1 MNGLKKTLSIM
12 LCVAMIASGS
22 FMAFAEGESNPQ
34 NVTVVEGENAGENV
48 GGEEG
53 GNEGNE
59 GENVDENKEENKD
72 EDKQQS
78 EALLAA
84 IGALNSL
91 PLFDSLTEDTDAD
104 ALLAQVQA
112 ARAAYDALTEEEKL
126 LVEEA
131 KLNNLLDLEF
141 FFENR
146 PSNTPADAP
155 VDQVVATQSET
166 ETADLTGEGTQANPY
181 EIKSIDDFNSA
192 LENGTDD
199 IYVKLVENITGA
211 ITVESST
218 SVVLDLNGKTF
229 SSSDNTVTVKGTMV
243 IKDEQAGQ
251 PSVSDDYKT
260 VSYTAGKITSSK
272 NGGSGVSVQEGGILT
287 LESGI
292 VESTSNIGI
301 GVHGSEK
308 PESWDTPIESSVTV
322 TGGLV
327 KAQEYGVGVYGN
339 GAELTVSGGVITTVD
354 NAAVAGNGRCDN
366 TTNFGGTTI
375 NIEGGTLI
383 GNIQSSGYIANG
395 IYHPQAGVCNIS
407 GGTIIAN
414 NGVGILMR
422 NGELNVTG
430 NPEVIST
437 GTAKGKVGDS
447 KYQVDSQAV
456 VLHHV
461 YGDTNSETGRAVS
474 IEGGQFVSAEGQKA
488 ISVSSDGVQIKNFI
502 KGGSFSS
509 SVDKEHLDESLK
521 AGLYSPSAN
530 PDAPY
535 SYYTSVEEAKA
546 AANGDP
552 NAVVTDIE
560 GNTEE
565 ALYPAAEINGKK
577 YKTLKEAIENV
588 KSGDTIYVLR
598 NVSDAQG
605 ISVPSNSNF
614 TIDFQNHTYTL
625 KGPGAGSS
633 GTETQGFQLLKDSNI
648 TMKNGTIRVA
658 ENPDNIKMII
668 QNYANLTLEN
678 MQIYAQNKLSA
689 GSAHAEDYVLSLNNG
704 NVTFKGNTSIYT
716 SSPDVIAFDVYK
728 STSYPSLTVTFD
740 ESYTGTINGTILY
753 DATDAATHKLII
765 KGNGTLGKI
774 EASTRAETAA
784 KNEGIT
790 VSGGRFTAPVNK
802 DYLADGYHY
811 QLYSND
817 RYYSYHPTLE
827 DAKNAAKPEG
837 GTITDLNNPTQK
849 PVVVP
854 PSPNAPEKPNSN
866 SGSTGSS
873 STVQQMEERE
883 KPDPADKKA
892 MEEYNFWMQVKSKIR
907 ATAEGKTLRITVKEG
922 IEYMPASVMQTL
934 YECKVG
940 ITLYWDGVT
949 IEIPVGKAQPKQA
962 LRVYWT
968 KTKLMDLYNA

>member
-155 VDQVVATQSET
+155 VSEVVEAL
-166 ETADLTGEGTQANPY
+166 DLTEAAEAGTQEKPTVVNNADELKAAVEAGGY
-181 EIKSIDDFNSA
+181 IKLNA
-192 LENGTDD
+192 
-199 IYVKLVENITGA
+199 NITA
-211 ITVESST
+211 SIEITNEVH
-218 SVVLDLNGKTF
+218 LDLNGKTLTNEADKPTITVANGG
-229 SSSDNTVTVKGTMV
+229 SLTVDGSGTVDNVSHAKPAVLNQQGGTVVLSGGSYTRSKEDSEKNSFYNLQNLGTMT
-243 IKDEQAGQ
+243 I
-251 PSVSDDYKT
+251 
-260 VSYTAGKITSSK
+260 
-272 NGGSGVSVQEGGILT
+272 NSGVSVTADGHYSSLVANGWYNGSQNTAKQEANLTITGGTFTAGEGKNVLMFTGKAKEGGTVNI
-287 LESGI
+287 SGATMTGNLNLSKAAEVTI
-292 VESTSNIGI
+292 SGTTIT
-301 GVHGSEK
+301 GSIK
-308 PESWDTPIESSVTV
+308 TAAGANVAIKDNSTV
-322 TGGLV
+322 TGEV
-327 KAQEYGVGVYGN
+327 T
-339 GAELTVSGGVITTVD
+339 GAGKVTVSTDSTVGDGQTETHPFVTNGNKYATLAEAIAAVKEGGTITLTSNVD
-354 NAAVAGNGRCDN
+354 NAEGIAVD
-366 TTNFGGTTI
+366 
-375 NIEGGTLI
+375 EG
-383 GNIQSSGYIANG
+383 
-395 IYHPQAGVCNIS
+395 
-407 GGTIIAN
+407 
-414 NGVGILMR
+414 
-422 NGELNVTG
+422 
-430 NPEVIST
+430 
-437 GTAKGKVGDS
+437 K
-447 KYQVDSQAV
+447 
-456 VLHHV
+456 
-461 YGDTNSETGRAVS
+461 
-474 IEGGQFVSAEGQKA
+474 
-488 ISVSSDGVQIKNFI
+488 
-502 KGGSFSS
+502 
-509 SVDKEHLDESLK
+509 
-521 AGLYSPSAN
+521 
-530 PDAPY
+530 
-535 SYYTSVEEAKA
+535 
-546 AANGDP
+546 
-552 NAVVTDIE
+552 
-560 GNTEE
+560 
-565 ALYPAAEINGKK
+565 
-577 YKTLKEAIENV
+577 
-588 KSGDTIYVLR
+588 
-598 NVSDAQG
+598 
-605 ISVPSNSNF
+605 NF
-614 TIDFQNHTYTL
+614 TIDFGGHTYTV
-625 KGPGAGSS
+625 KTPGAGSPN
-633 GTETQGFQLLKDSNI
+633 TETNAFQLLKDSTI
-648 TMKNGTIRVA
+648 TMKNGTIRISA
-658 ENPDNIKMII
+658 DNKQNGDKKPIMRII

-678 MQIYAQNKLSA
+678 MTFYAQNQA
-689 GSAHAEDYVLSLNNG
+689 GGEDYPLSFNNG
-704 NVTFKGNTSIYT
+704 NIVFKGNTSIIT
-716 SSPDVIAFDVYK
+716 SSDSNIAFDVCK
-728 STSYPSLTVTFD
+728 FSSYPSTTVTFD
-740 ESYTGTINGTILY
+740 ESYTGTINGKIVY
-753 DATDAATHKLII
+753 DATDASTHKLTIN
-765 KGNGTLGKI
+765 GNGTFGKI
-774 EASTRAETAA
+774 EASSKGEEAA
-784 KNEGIT
+784 KDAIE

>member
-22 FMAFAEGESNPQ
+22 FMAFAEGEGNLQ

-84 IGALNSL
+84 TGALTGL

-126 LVEEA
+126 LVEEG

-141 FFENR
+141 FFANR

-155 VDQVVATQSET
+155 VDQVVATQNET
-166 ETADLTGEGTQANPY
+166 ETADLTGEGTQASPY
-181 EIKSIDDFNSA
+181 QVSSVEELKEAVGLGGYITLNQNLTITEEIVISAGSKNSDSTVLNLGTCKIEGNTGAAALNVQANVTLVGGEIKNNQ
-192 LENGTDD
+192 NGVRVASGSLQVSGT
-199 IYVKLVENITGA
+199 KITGTVNGGVSVTGGTVVINDGTA
-211 ITVESST
+211 ITGYNFGVGLLGSGTELT
-218 SVVLDLNGKTF
+218 VNGGNISATGYGIAGNG
-229 SSSDNTVTVKGTMV
+229 SNDGTTITVKGGS
-243 IKDEQAGQ
+243 ILGEQAC
-251 PSVSDDYKT
+251 
-260 VSYTAGKITSSK
+260 A
-272 NGGSGVSVQEGGILT
+272 
-287 LESGI
+287 
-292 VESTSNIGI
+292 
-301 GVHGSEK
+301 
-308 PESWDTPIESSVTV
+308 
-322 TGGLV
+322 
-327 KAQEYGVGVYGN
+327 
-339 GAELTVSGGVITTVD
+339 
-354 NAAVAGNGRCDN
+354 
-366 TTNFGGTTI
+366 
-375 NIEGGTLI
+375 
-383 GNIQSSGYIANG
+383 
-395 IYHPQAGVCNIS
+395 IYHPQEGNLTIEGGNLTGLTGVQYCGAGQLTIS
-407 GGTIIAN
+407 GGTI
-414 NGVGILMR
+414 R
-422 NGELNVTG
+422 
-430 NPEVIST
+430 
-437 GTAKGKVGDS
+437 GTAPYTQFPSKPVEQGDGS
-447 KYQVDSQAV
+447 ADDGA
-456 VLHHV
+456 
-461 YGDTNSETGRAVS
+461 AVS
-474 IEGGQFVSAEGQKA
+474 IISRGGGYQSSGDEINVSITGGNL
-488 ISVSSDGVQIKNFI
+488 ISDNNAAVTSYRLEKVNGKWETNDATKVDNYLTGLTI
-502 KGGSFSS
+502 GSGA
-509 SVDKEHLDESLK
+509 SLK
-521 AGLYSPSAN
+521 GSDAKGTLELDAKVEKTAVTIENGATFVPSKGVDQYLGDDQAVGE
-530 PDAPY
+530 DG
-535 SYYTSVEEAKA
+535 SVGDLQTNGAAKI
-546 AANGDP
+546 GDKVY
-552 NAVVTDIE
+552 A
-560 GNTEE
+560 
-565 ALYPAAEINGKK
+565 
-577 YKTLKEAIENV
+577 TLKEAIENV
-588 KSGDTIYVLR
+588 QSGDTIYVLR

-625 KGPGAGSS
+625 KDPGAGSA
-633 GTETQGFQLLKDSNI
+633 GTETNGFQLLKDSNI
-648 TMKNGTIRVA
+648 TMKNGTIKIA
-658 ENPDNIKMII
+658 QGNSTIKRII

-678 MQIYAQNKLSA
+678 MQIYAANQV
-689 GSAHAEDYVLSLNNG
+689 GGEDYPLSFNNG
-704 NVTFKGNTSIYT
+704 NIVFKGNTSIIT
-716 SSPDVIAFDVYK
+716 SSDSNIAFDVFYWK
-728 STSYPSLTVTFD
+728 DGGYTGTTVTFD
-740 ESYTGTINGTILY
+740 ESYTGTINGKIVCDNSQSGNSESDKCT
-753 DATDAATHKLII
+753 LII
-765 KGNGTLGKI
+765 KGKGTFGKI
-774 EASTRAETAA
+774 EGTNGTS
-784 KNEGIT
+784 NPSISI
-790 VSGGRFTAPVNK
+790 SGGRFTAPVNK
-802 DYLADGYHY
+802 DYLAEGYNFE
-811 QLYSND
+811 LKSND
-817 RYYSYHPTLE
+817 GTYSYHKTLA
-827 DAKNAAKPEG
+827 DAQNAAKPEG

-854 PSPNAPEKPNSN
+854 PSPTAPEKPNSN

>member
-34 NVTVVEGENAGENV
+34 NVTVVEGEN
-48 GGEEG
+48 GG
-53 GNEGNE
+53 
-59 GENVDENKEENKD
+59 ENKEENKD

-78 EALLAA
+78 EQLKAA
-84 IGALNSL
+84 IGALTGL

-141 FFENR
+141 FFANR

-155 VDQVVATQSET
+155 VDQVVATQNET
-166 ETADLTGEGTQANPY
+166 ETVEAGTQKNPTVVNNADELKAAVEAGGYIKLNDNITGVNEILKIETGKSVTIDLNNHNIGFSSQKNISLVGGNLELTGTGEIKEENPWFGPVIVKPFDGEGTASLTVGQGVTLTGWSSVFVEANQQN
-181 EIKSIDDFNSA
+181 KNHS
-192 LENGTDD
+192 T
-199 IYVKLVENITGA
+199 NITIHGTLKSVA
-211 ITVESST
+211 DSSG
-218 SVVLDLNGKTF
+218 DK
-229 SSSDNTVTVKGTMV
+229 
-243 IKDEQAGQ
+243 
-251 PSVSDDYKT
+251 
-260 VSYTAGKITSSK
+260 
-272 NGGSGVSVQEGGILT
+272 GSGVYVNGTQTNMDQYPTIT
-287 LESGI
+287 LS
-292 VESTSNIGI
+292 STSNII
-301 GVHGSEK
+301 SE
-308 PESWDTPIESSVTV
+308 
-322 TGGLV
+322 G
-327 KAQEYGVGVYGN
+327 
-339 GAELTVSGGVITTVD
+339 
-354 NAAVAGNGRCDN
+354 
-366 TTNFGGTTI
+366 
-375 NIEGGTLI
+375 
-383 GNIQSSGYIANG
+383 NG
-395 IYHPQAGVCNIS
+395 IYAAGYAEWNLAGDMTGETGVEIRAGKMNITGGTIVATGDSTTVGPNGNGSTTIGAGVAIAQHRTKLPIEVTIS
-407 GGTIIAN
+407 GGTIKGATA
-414 NGVGILMR
+414 LKQS
-422 NGELNVTG
+422 
-430 NPEVIST
+430 NPESNDEESV
-437 GTAKGKVGDS
+437 AKV
-447 KYQVDSQAV
+447 
-456 VLHHV
+456 
-461 YGDTNSETGRAVS
+461 E
-474 IEGGQFVSAEGQKA
+474 
-488 ISVSSDGVQIKNFI
+488 ISVTDGTFEATSANGKAVESENVKNFI

-509 SVDKEHLDESLK
+509 PVDKEHLDESLK

-546 AANGDP
+546 AAKDDP

-588 KSGDTIYVLR
+588 QSGDTISVLR
-598 NVSDAQG
+598 DVSDAQG

-625 KGPGAGSS
+625 KNPGAGSP
-633 GTETQGFQLLKDSNI
+633 GTETSGFQLLKDSTI
-648 TMKNGTIRVA
+648 TMKNGTIRISESNGGKYA
-658 ENPDNIKMII
+658 IKRII
-668 QNYANLTLEN
+668 QNYADLTLEN
-678 MQIYAQNKLSA
+678 MQIYAANQA
-689 GSAHAEDYVLSLNNG
+689 GGEDGPLTFNNG
-704 NVTFKGNTSIYT
+704 KVIFTGNTSIYT
-716 SSPDVIAFDVYK
+716 SSDENLAFDVYEWDNLNV
-728 STSYPSLTVTFD
+728 YPSATVTFD
-740 ESYTGTINGTILY
+740 ESYTGTINGKILY
-753 DATDAATHKLII
+753 DATNASSHKLTI

-802 DYLADGYHY
+802 DYLAPGYNFE
-811 QLYSND
+811 LKSND
-817 RYYSYHPTLE
+817 GTYSYYPTL
-827 DAKNAAKPEG
+827 DAAKEAAKVYG
-837 GTITDLNNPTQK
+837 GTITNLNDNTTT
-849 PVVVP
+849 VVP
-854 PSPNAPEKPNSN
+854 PSPNAPEKPNGSTG
-866 SGSTGSS
+866 STGSTGSS

>member
-34 NVTVVEGENAGENV
+34 NVTVVEGEN
-48 GGEEG
+48 GG
-53 GNEGNE
+53 
-59 GENVDENKEENKD
+59 ENKEENKD

-84 IGALNSL
+84 TGALNNL

-112 ARAAYDALTEEEKL
+112 ARKAYDALTEEEKL
-126 LVEEA
+126 LVEEG

-211 ITVESST
+211 ITVESGT

-272 NGGSGVSVQEGGILT
+272 SRGSGVSVQEGGNLT

-327 KAQEYGVGVYGN
+327 KAQEFGVGVYGN

-354 NAAVAGNGRCDN
+354 NAAVAGNGTCDN

-383 GNIQSSGYIANG
+383 GNIKTAGYIANG

-407 GGTIIAN
+407 GGTIVAN

-430 NPEVIST
+430 NPTIVAT
-437 GTAKGKVGDS
+437 GTGAGQVGDKPS
-447 KYQVDSQAV
+447 DVPGNALVVDYAQGYNHNNNSTDTRKVEVSGGVFQA
-456 VLHHV
+456 
-461 YGDTNSETGRAVS
+461 DQE
-474 IEGGQFVSAEGQKA
+474 A
-488 ISVSSDGVQIKNFI
+488 ISVETGAGNKSVSNFI

-509 SVDKEHLDESLK
+509 PVDKEHLDESLK

-546 AANGDP
+546 AAKDDP

-577 YKTLKEAIENV
+577 YKTLKEAIEKV
-588 KSGDTIYVLR
+588 QSGDTIYVLR

-625 KGPGAGSS
+625 KNPGAGSP
-633 GTETQGFQLLKDSNI
+633 GTETSGFQLLKDSTI
-648 TMKNGTIRVA
+648 TMKNGTIRISESNGGKYA
-658 ENPDNIKMII
+658 IKRII
-668 QNYANLTLEN
+668 QNYADLTLEN
-678 MQIYAQNKLSA
+678 MQIYAANQVGGENYPLSF
-689 GSAHAEDYVLSLNNG
+689 NNG
-704 NVTFKGNTSIYT
+704 NITFKGNTSIIT
-716 SSPDVIAFDVYK
+716 SSDSNAAFDVYYWK
-728 STSYPSLTVTFD
+728 DGGYTGTTVTFD
-740 ESYTGTINGTILY
+740 ESYTGTINGKIVCDNSESGNSESDKCT
-753 DATDAATHKLII
+753 LII
-765 KGNGTLGKI
+765 KGNGTFGKI
-774 EASTRAETAA
+774 EGTNGQS
-784 KNEGIT
+784 NPSISI
-790 VSGGRFTAPVNK
+790 SGGRFTAPVNK
-802 DYLADGYHY
+802 DYLAPGYNFE
-811 QLYSND
+811 LKSND
-817 RYYSYHPTLE
+817 GTYSYHKTLA
-827 DAKNAAKPEG
+827 DAKEAAKVYG
-837 GTITDLNNPTQK
+837 GTITNLNDNTTT
-849 PVVVP
+849 VVP
-854 PSPNAPEKPNSN
+854 PSPNAPEKPNGST
-866 SGSTGSS
+866 GSTGSS

>member
-84 IGALNSL
+84 IGALNNL

-155 VDQVVATQSET
+155 VSEVVEAL
-166 ETADLTGEGTQANPY
+166 DLTEAAEAGTQEKPTVVNNADELKAAVEAGGY
-181 EIKSIDDFNSA
+181 IKLNA
-192 LENGTDD
+192 
-199 IYVKLVENITGA
+199 NITA
-211 ITVESST
+211 SIEITNEVH
-218 SVVLDLNGKTF
+218 LDLNGKTLTNEADKPTITVANGG
-229 SSSDNTVTVKGTMV
+229 SLTVDGSGTVDNVSHAKPAVLNQQGGTVVLSGGSYTRSKEDSEKNSFYNLQNLGTMT
-243 IKDEQAGQ
+243 I
-251 PSVSDDYKT
+251 
-260 VSYTAGKITSSK
+260 
-272 NGGSGVSVQEGGILT
+272 NSGVSVTADGHYSSLVANGWYNGSQNTAKQEANLT
-287 LESGI
+287 I
-292 VESTSNIGI
+292 
-301 GVHGSEK
+301 
-308 PESWDTPIESSVTV
+308 
-322 TGGLV
+322 TGGNFSGGLNTI
-327 KAQEYGVGVYGN
+327 KNDDWGVLEISGGN
-339 GAELTVSGGVITTVD
+339 FSNTTQATVMNWNKTTVSGGTFESKADVFANGYISADSDKGELTITGGTFTAGEGNNVVMISQFATNGGKIDISNATMTGNLNLSKAAEVTISDTTITGSIKTAAGANVAIKDNSTVTGEVTGAGKVTVSTDSTVGDGQTETHPFVTNGNKYATLAEAIAAVKEGGIITLTSNVD
-354 NAAVAGNGRCDN
+354 NAEGIAVD
-366 TTNFGGTTI
+366 
-375 NIEGGTLI
+375 EG
-383 GNIQSSGYIANG
+383 
-395 IYHPQAGVCNIS
+395 
-407 GGTIIAN
+407 
-414 NGVGILMR
+414 
-422 NGELNVTG
+422 
-430 NPEVIST
+430 
-437 GTAKGKVGDS
+437 K
-447 KYQVDSQAV
+447 
-456 VLHHV
+456 
-461 YGDTNSETGRAVS
+461 
-474 IEGGQFVSAEGQKA
+474 
-488 ISVSSDGVQIKNFI
+488 
-502 KGGSFSS
+502 
-509 SVDKEHLDESLK
+509 
-521 AGLYSPSAN
+521 
-530 PDAPY
+530 
-535 SYYTSVEEAKA
+535 
-546 AANGDP
+546 
-552 NAVVTDIE
+552 
-560 GNTEE
+560 
-565 ALYPAAEINGKK
+565 
-577 YKTLKEAIENV
+577 
-588 KSGDTIYVLR
+588 
-598 NVSDAQG
+598 
-605 ISVPSNSNF
+605 NF
-614 TIDFQNHTYTL
+614 TIDFGGHTYTV
-625 KGPGAGSS
+625 KTPGAGLPN
-633 GTETQGFQLLKDSNI
+633 TETNAFQLLKDSTI
-648 TMKNGTIRVA
+648 TMKNGTIRISA
-658 ENPDNIKMII
+658 DNKQNGDKKPIMRII

-678 MQIYAQNKLSA
+678 MTFYAQNQA
-689 GSAHAEDYVLSLNNG
+689 GGEDYPLSFNNG
-704 NVTFKGNTSIYT
+704 NIVFKGNTSIIT
-716 SSPDVIAFDVYK
+716 SSDSNIAFDVCK
-728 STSYPSLTVTFD
+728 CNDYPSATVTFD
-740 ESYTGTINGTILY
+740 ESYTGTINGKIVY
-753 DATDAATHKLII
+753 DAPDANTHKLII

-790 VSGGRFTAPVNK
+790 VSGSRFTAPVNK
-802 DYLADGYHY
+802 DYLAPGYNFE
-811 QLYSND
+811 LKSND
-817 RYYSYHPTLE
+817 GTYSYYPTL
-827 DAKNAAKPEG
+827 DAAKEAAKVYG
-837 GTITDLNNPTQK
+837 GTITNLNDNTTT
-849 PVVVP
+849 VVP
-854 PSPNAPEKPNSN
+854 PSPNAPEKPN
-866 SGSTGSS
+866 GSTGSS

>member
-34 NVTVVEGENAGENV
+34 NVTVVEGEN
-48 GGEEG
+48 GG
-53 GNEGNE
+53 
-59 GENVDENKEENKD
+59 ENKEENKD

-84 IGALNSL
+84 TGALNNL

-141 FFENR
+141 FFANR

-192 LENGTDD
+192 LEKGTDD
-199 IYVKLVENITGA
+199 IYVKLVENITGT
-211 ITVESST
+211 ITVESGK

-272 NGGSGVSVQEGGILT
+272 SSGSGVSVLEGGNLT

-308 PESWDTPIESSVTV
+308 PDSWDTPIESSVTV

-407 GGTIIAN
+407 GGTIVAN

-488 ISVSSDGVQIKNFI
+488 ISVSPDGVQIKNFI

-509 SVDKEHLDESLK
+509 PVDKEHLDESLK

-546 AANGDP
+546 AAKDDP

-577 YKTLKEAIENV
+577 YKTLKEAIEKV
-588 KSGDTIYVLR
+588 QSGDTIYVLR

-625 KGPGAGSS
+625 KNPGAGSP
-633 GTETQGFQLLKDSNI
+633 GTETSGFQLLKDSTI
-648 TMKNGTIRVA
+648 TMKNGTIRISESNGGKYA
-658 ENPDNIKMII
+658 IKRII
-668 QNYANLTLEN
+668 QNYADLTLEN
-678 MQIYAQNKLSA
+678 MQIYAANQA
-689 GSAHAEDYVLSLNNG
+689 GGEDGPLTFNNG
-704 NVTFKGNTSIYT
+704 KVIFTGNTSIYT
-716 SSPDVIAFDVYK
+716 SSDENLAFDVYEWDNLNV
-728 STSYPSLTVTFD
+728 YPSATVTFD
-740 ESYTGTINGTILY
+740 ESYTGTINGKILY
-753 DATDAATHKLII
+753 DATNASSHKLTI

-802 DYLADGYHY
+802 DYLAPGYNFE
-811 QLYSND
+811 LKSND
-817 RYYSYHPTLE
+817 GTYSYYPTL
-827 DAKNAAKPEG
+827 DAAKEAAKVYG
-837 GTITDLNNPTQK
+837 GTITNLNDNTTT
-849 PVVVP
+849 VVP
-854 PSPNAPEKPNSN
+854 PSPNAPEKPNGST
-866 SGSTGSS
+866 GSTGSS

>member
-34 NVTVVEGENAGENV
+34 NVTVVEGEN
-48 GGEEG
+48 GG
-53 GNEGNE
+53 
-59 GENVDENKEENKD
+59 ENKEENKD

-84 IGALNSL
+84 TGALNNL

-155 VDQVVATQSET
+155 VSEVVEALDLTEAAEAGTQEKPT
-166 ETADLTGEGTQANPY
+166 EVSDAQGLKDAVEAGGYIKLTADIKNVDETLEIGTGKSVTIDLNNHSIGFASKKNISLVGGNLELTGTGEIKEENPWFGPVIVKPFDGDSSASLTVGQGVTLTGWSSVFVEENSGNKNHSTNITIHGTLKSVTDTTGANGHGVYVNGTQKDMDKYPT
-181 EIKSIDDFNSA
+181 ITLSA
-192 LENGTDD
+192 
-199 IYVKLVENITGA
+199 
-211 ITVESST
+211 T
-218 SVVLDLNGKTF
+218 S
-229 SSSDNTVTVKGTMV
+229 TVTSKG
-243 IKDEQAGQ
+243 
-251 PSVSDDYKT
+251 
-260 VSYTAGKITSSK
+260 
-272 NGGSGVSVQEGGILT
+272 
-287 LESGI
+287 
-292 VESTSNIGI
+292 
-301 GVHGSEK
+301 
-308 PESWDTPIESSVTV
+308 
-322 TGGLV
+322 
-327 KAQEYGVGVYGN
+327 
-339 GAELTVSGGVITTVD
+339 
-354 NAAVAGNGRCDN
+354 
-366 TTNFGGTTI
+366 
-375 NIEGGTLI
+375 
-383 GNIQSSGYIANG
+383 NG
-395 IYHPQAGVCNIS
+395 IYAAGYAEWNLAGDVQGAEAGVEIRAGKMTITGGTIESTGEQTTVGPNGNGSTTSGVGLAIAQHTTKLPIEVTIS
-407 GGTIIAN
+407 GGTIKGATALKQSNPQN
-414 NGVGILMR
+414 NDDTSVAKVEIS
-422 NGELNVTG
+422 VTG
-430 NPEVIST
+430 
-437 GTAKGKVGDS
+437 GTFEATSANGN
-447 KYQVDSQAV
+447 AV
-456 VLHHV
+456 E
-461 YGDTNSETGRAVS
+461 SENV
-474 IEGGQFVSAEGQKA
+474 
-488 ISVSSDGVQIKNFI
+488 KNFI

-509 SVDKEHLDESLK
+509 PVDKEHLDESLK

-546 AANGDP
+546 AAKDDP

-577 YKTLKEAIENV
+577 YKTLKEAIEHV
-588 KSGDTIYVLR
+588 QSGDTIYVLR

-605 ISVPSNSNF
+605 ISVPSNNNF

-802 DYLADGYHY
+802 DYLAPGYNFE
-811 QLYSND
+811 LKSND
-817 RYYSYHPTLE
+817 GTYSYHKTLA
-827 DAKNAAKPEG
+827 DAKEAAKVYG
-837 GTITDLNNPTQK
+837 GTITNLNDNTTT
-849 PVVVP
+849 VVP
-854 PSPNAPEKPNSN
+854 PSPNAPEKPNGST
-866 SGSTGSS
+866 GSTGSS

-907 ATAEGKTLRITVKEG
+907 ATEEGKTLRITVKKG

>member
-84 IGALNSL
+84 IGALNNL

-112 ARAAYDALTEEEKL
+112 AREAYDALTEEEKL

-155 VDQVVATQSET
+155 VDQVVATQNVA
-166 ETADLTGEGTQANPY
+166 ETAVEDGAFEVEGTKYATLA
-181 EIKSIDDFNSA
+181 EAIA
-192 LENGTDD
+192 A
-199 IYVKLVENITGA
+199 VK
-211 ITVESST
+211 
-218 SVVLDLNGKTF
+218 
-229 SSSDNTVTVKGTMV
+229 
-243 IKDEQAGQ
+243 
-251 PSVSDDYKT
+251 
-260 VSYTAGKITSSK
+260 
-272 NGGSGVSVQEGGILT
+272 EGGIIT
-287 LESGI
+287 L
-292 VESTSNIGI
+292 TSN
-301 GVHGSEK
+301 
-308 PESWDTPIESSVTV
+308 
-322 TGGLV
+322 
-327 KAQEYGVGVYGN
+327 
-339 GAELTVSGGVITTVD
+339 VD
-354 NAAVAGNGRCDN
+354 NAEGIAVD
-366 TTNFGGTTI
+366 
-375 NIEGGTLI
+375 EG
-383 GNIQSSGYIANG
+383 
-395 IYHPQAGVCNIS
+395 
-407 GGTIIAN
+407 
-414 NGVGILMR
+414 
-422 NGELNVTG
+422 
-430 NPEVIST
+430 
-437 GTAKGKVGDS
+437 K
-447 KYQVDSQAV
+447 
-456 VLHHV
+456 
-461 YGDTNSETGRAVS
+461 
-474 IEGGQFVSAEGQKA
+474 
-488 ISVSSDGVQIKNFI
+488 
-502 KGGSFSS
+502 
-509 SVDKEHLDESLK
+509 
-521 AGLYSPSAN
+521 
-530 PDAPY
+530 
-535 SYYTSVEEAKA
+535 
-546 AANGDP
+546 
-552 NAVVTDIE
+552 
-560 GNTEE
+560 
-565 ALYPAAEINGKK
+565 
-577 YKTLKEAIENV
+577 
-588 KSGDTIYVLR
+588 
-598 NVSDAQG
+598 
-605 ISVPSNSNF
+605 NF
-614 TIDFQNHTYTL
+614 TIDFGGHTYTV
-625 KGPGAGSS
+625 KTPGAGSPN
-633 GTETQGFQLLKDSNI
+633 TETNAFQLLKDSTI
-648 TMKNGTIRVA
+648 TMKNGTIRISA
-658 ENPDNIKMII
+658 DNKQNGDKKPIMRII

-678 MQIYAQNKLSA
+678 MTFYAQNQA
-689 GSAHAEDYVLSLNNG
+689 GGEDYPLSFNNG
-704 NVTFKGNTSIYT
+704 AVVFKGNTSIIT
-716 SSPDVIAFDVYK
+716 SSDSNIAFDVCK
-728 STSYPSLTVTFD
+728 FNDYPSATVTFD
-740 ESYTGTINGTILY
+740 ESYTGTINGKIVY
-753 DATDAATHKLII
+753 DATDASTHKLTIN
-765 KGNGTLGKI
+765 GNGTFGKI
-774 EASTRAETAA
+774 EASSKGEEAA
-784 KNEGIT
+784 KDAIE

>member
-34 NVTVVEGENAGENV
+34 NVTVVEGEN
-48 GGEEG
+48 GG
-53 GNEGNE
+53 
-59 GENVDENKEENKD
+59 ENKEENKD

-78 EALLAA
+78 EQLKAA
-84 IGALNSL
+84 IGALTGL

-155 VDQVVATQSET
+155 VDKVVATQNET

-199 IYVKLVENITGA
+199 IYVKLVENITGV
-211 ITVESST
+211 ITVESGK

-229 SSSDNTVTVKGTMV
+229 SSSDNTVTVKGTIV

-272 NGGSGVSVQEGGILT
+272 SRGSGVSVLEGGNLT

-292 VESTSNIGI
+292 VESTNNIGI

-308 PESWDTPIESSVTV
+308 TESWDTSIESSVTV

-327 KAQEYGVGVYGN
+327 KAQEYGIGIYGN
-339 GAELTVSGGVITTVD
+339 GAKLTVSGGVVTTVD
-354 NAAVAGNGRCDN
+354 NAAVAGNGTCDN

-407 GGTIIAN
+407 GGTIVAN

-437 GTAKGKVGDS
+437 GTATGKVGDS
-447 KYQVDSQAV
+447 QYQVNSQAV

-461 YGDTNSETGRAVS
+461 YGDTSSEIGRGVS
-474 IEGGQFVSAEGQKA
+474 IEGGQFVSEEGQKA

-509 SVDKEHLDESLK
+509 PVDKEHLDESLK

-546 AANGDP
+546 AAKNDP

-588 KSGDTIYVLR
+588 QSGDTIYVLR
-598 NVSDAQG
+598 DVSDAQG

-802 DYLADGYHY
+802 DYLAPGYNFE
-811 QLYSND
+811 LKSND
-817 RYYSYHPTLE
+817 GTYSYHKTLA
-827 DAKNAAKPEG
+827 DAKEAAKVYG
-837 GTITDLNNPTQK
+837 GTITNLNDNTTT
-849 PVVVP
+849 VVP
-854 PSPNAPEKPNSN
+854 PSPNAPEKPNGST
-866 SGSTGSS
+866 GSTGSS

>member
-34 NVTVVEGENAGENV
+34 NVTVVEGEN
-48 GGEEG
+48 GG
-53 GNEGNE
+53 
-59 GENVDENKEENKD
+59 ENKEENKD

-84 IGALNSL
+84 TGALNNL

-112 ARAAYDALTEEEKL
+112 ARNAYDALTEEEKL
-126 LVEEA
+126 LVEEG

-146 PSNTPADAP
+146 PSNTPVDAP
-155 VDQVVATQSET
+155 VDKVVATQNET

-199 IYVKLVENITGA
+199 IYVKLVENITGV
-211 ITVESST
+211 ITVESGK

-229 SSSDNTVTVKGTMV
+229 SSSDNTVTVKGTIV

-272 NGGSGVSVQEGGILT
+272 NNGSGVSVQEGGNLT

-292 VESTSNIGI
+292 VESTNNIGI

-308 PESWDTPIESSVTV
+308 TESWDTSIESSVTV

-327 KAQEYGVGVYGN
+327 KAQEYGIGIYGN
-339 GAELTVSGGVITTVD
+339 GAKLTVSGGVVTTVD
-354 NAAVAGNGRCDN
+354 NAAVAGNGTCDN

-407 GGTIIAN
+407 GGTIVAN

-437 GTAKGKVGDS
+437 GTATGKVGDS
-447 KYQVDSQAV
+447 QYQVNSQAV

-461 YGDTNSETGRAVS
+461 YGDTSSEIGRGVS
-474 IEGGQFVSAEGQKA
+474 IEGGQFVSEEGQKA

-509 SVDKEHLDESLK
+509 PVDKEHLDESLK

-546 AANGDP
+546 AAKNDP

-588 KSGDTIYVLR
+588 QSGDTICVLR
-598 NVSDAQG
+598 DVSDAQG

-625 KGPGAGSS
+625 KDPGAGSA
-633 GTETQGFQLLKDSNI
+633 GTETNGFQLLKDSTI
-648 TMKNGTIRVA
+648 TFKNGTIQIA
-658 ENPDNIKMII
+658 PGNKNIKRII
-668 QNYANLTLEN
+668 QNYADLTLEN
-678 MQIYAQNKLSA
+678 MQIYAANQVGGENYPLSF
-689 GSAHAEDYVLSLNNG
+689 NNG
-704 NVTFKGNTSIYT
+704 NITFKGNTSIIT
-716 SSPDVIAFDVYK
+716 SSDSNAAFDVYYWK
-728 STSYPSLTVTFD
+728 DGGYTGTTVTFD
-740 ESYTGTINGTILY
+740 ESYTGTINGKIVCDNSESGNSESDKCT
-753 DATDAATHKLII
+753 LII
-765 KGNGTLGKI
+765 KGNGTFGKI
-774 EASTRAETAA
+774 EGTNGQS
-784 KNEGIT
+784 NPSISI
-790 VSGGRFTAPVNK
+790 SGGRFTVQVNK
-802 DYLADGYHY
+802 DYLAPGYNFE
-811 QLYSND
+811 LKSND
-817 RYYSYHPTLE
+817 GTYSYYQTL
-827 DAKNAAKPEG
+827 DAAKEAAKVYG
-837 GTITDLNNPTQK
+837 GTITNLTDNTTT
-849 PVVVP
+849 VVP
-854 PSPNAPEKPNSN
+854 PSPTAPEKPNSN

>member
-34 NVTVVEGENAGENV
+34 NVTVVEGEN
-48 GGEEG
+48 GG
-53 GNEGNE
+53 
-59 GENVDENKEENKD
+59 ENKEENKD

-84 IGALNSL
+84 TGALNNL

-126 LVEEA
+126 LVEEG

-211 ITVESST
+211 ITVESGT

-272 NGGSGVSVQEGGILT
+272 SRGSGVSVLEGGNLT

-327 KAQEYGVGVYGN
+327 KAQEFGVGVYGN

-354 NAAVAGNGRCDN
+354 NAAVAGNGTCDN

-383 GNIQSSGYIANG
+383 GNIKTAGYIANG

-407 GGTIIAN
+407 GGTIVAN

-430 NPEVIST
+430 NPTIVAT
-437 GTAKGKVGDS
+437 GTGAGQVGDKPS
-447 KYQVDSQAV
+447 DVPGNALVVDYAQGYNHNNNSTDTRKVEVSGGVFQA
-456 VLHHV
+456 
-461 YGDTNSETGRAVS
+461 DQE
-474 IEGGQFVSAEGQKA
+474 A
-488 ISVSSDGVQIKNFI
+488 ISVETGAGNKSVSNFI

-509 SVDKEHLDESLK
+509 PVDKEHLDESLK

-546 AANGDP
+546 AAKDDP
-552 NAVVTDIE
+552 NAIVTDVATGE
-560 GNTEE
+560 EE
-565 ALYPAAEINGKK
+565 ALYPAAKIGD
-577 YKTLKEAIENV
+577 KTYNTLEEALKAAQ
-588 KSGDTIYVLR
+588 SGDTIVLQKDVSTGAVTLPAGVTLDGGNHVITCNTEIANGAFITAAGD
-598 NVSDAQG
+598 NVTIKNATVNVDGKAKHG
-605 ISVPSNSNF
+605 IQFYKVKGGKLENVNVMGGKYTAVIVNGAEVSINGGNLSTNGYAVVEYAMGKNVTTVPKLTMNNVTTPNTDKPLVYMDKA
-614 TIDFQNHTYTL
+614 TIDRIKENTPALGENATTEQVIEHL
-625 KGPGAGSS
+625 K
-633 GTETQGFQLLKDSNI
+633 KDNM
-648 TMKNGTIRVA
+648 TGN
-658 ENPDNIKMII
+658 NIKDMQVGNGGMII
-668 QNYANLTLEN
+668 VPA
-678 MQIYAQNKLSA
+678 
-689 GSAHAEDYVLSLNNG
+689 
-704 NVTFKGNTSIYT
+704 
-716 SSPDVIAFDVYK
+716 P
-728 STSYPSLTVTFD
+728 STPV
-740 ESYTGTINGTILY
+740 
-753 DATDAATHKLII
+753 
-765 KGNGTLGKI
+765 
-774 EASTRAETAA
+774 
-784 KNEGIT
+784 
-790 VSGGRFTAPVNK
+790 AP
-802 DYLADGYHY
+802 
-811 QLYSND
+811 
-817 RYYSYHPTLE
+817 
-827 DAKNAAKPEG
+827 
-837 GTITDLNNPTQK
+837 
-849 PVVVP
+849 PVV
-854 PSPNAPEKPNSN
+854 PEKPNSN

-907 ATAEGKTLRITVKEG
+907 ATEEGKTLRITVKKG

>member
-22 FMAFAEGESNPQ
+22 FMAFAEGEGNLQ

-155 VDQVVATQSET
+155 VDQVVATQTET
-166 ETADLTGEGTQANPY
+166 ETADLTGEGTQASPY
-181 EIKSIDDFNSA
+181 EIKSVDDFNSA
-192 LENGTDD
+192 LEKGTDD
-199 IYVKLVENITGA
+199 IYVKLVENITGT
-211 ITVESST
+211 ITVESGK
-218 SVVLDLNGKTF
+218 SVVLDLNGKTLNGEQTKATATITNYGTLTITGNGTVKREDTKENTGT
-229 SSSDNTVTVKGTMV
+229 SSYYVIDNQGIMTIQGGTVTNNSGNGKGGASL
-243 IKDEQAGQ
+243 IR
-251 PSVSDDYKT
+251 
-260 VSYTAGKITSSK
+260 
-272 NGGSGVSVQEGGILT
+272 NGG
-287 LESGI
+287 
-292 VESTSNIGI
+292 
-301 GVHGSEK
+301 
-308 PESWDTPIESSVTV
+308 
-322 TGGLV
+322 
-327 KAQEYGVGVYGN
+327 
-339 GAELTVSGGVITTVD
+339 VSG
-354 NAAVAGNGRCDN
+354 N
-366 TTNFGGTTI
+366 TPVL
-375 NIEGGTLI
+375 NIEGGTFEQDNFIVIKNDDYGTL
-383 GNIQSSGYIANG
+383 
-395 IYHPQAGVCNIS
+395 NIS
-407 GGTIIAN
+407 GGTIN
-414 NGVGILMR
+414 
-422 NGELNVTG
+422 
-430 NPEVIST
+430 ST
-437 GTAKGKVGDS
+437 N
-447 KYQVDSQAV
+447 SQAV
-456 VLHHV
+456 QNWATANISNGTMNGDV
-461 YGDTNSETGRAVS
+461 YSWAYPTSQAETNITGGTIRGDVASISYEGNSKSNVKISGNTVVTGVVEA
-474 IEGGQFVSAEGQKA
+474 GTF
-488 ISVSSDGVQIKNFI
+488 SDGKVLENPEKSNLEISGGNYGNSIKKDYLN
-502 KGGSFSS
+502 
-509 SVDKEHLDESLK
+509 DSLK

-546 AANGDP
+546 AAKDDP
-552 NAVVTDIE
+552 NAIVTDVE
-560 GNTEE
+560 TGKEE
-565 ALYPAAEINGKK
+565 ALYPAAKIGNETYN
-577 YKTLKEAIENV
+577 TLEEALKAA
-588 KSGDTIYVLR
+588 KSGDTIVLQKDVSTGAVTLR
-598 NVSDAQG
+598 AGVILDGGNHVITCNTEIANGAFITATGDNVTIKNATVNVDGKAKHG
-605 ISVPSNSNF
+605 IQFYKVKGGKLENVNVMGGKYTAVIVNGAEVSINGGNLSTNGYAVVEYAMGNGVTEVPKLTMNNVTTPNTDKPLVYMDKA
-614 TIDFQNHTYTL
+614 TIDRIKENTKELGQGATEQQVLEHL
-625 KGPGAGSS
+625 K
-633 GTETQGFQLLKDSNI
+633 KDKLTGN
-648 TMKNGTIRVA
+648 
-658 ENPDNIKMII
+658 NIKDMQVGENGMII
-668 QNYANLTLEN
+668 VPA
-678 MQIYAQNKLSA
+678 
-689 GSAHAEDYVLSLNNG
+689 
-704 NVTFKGNTSIYT
+704 
-716 SSPDVIAFDVYK
+716 P
-728 STSYPSLTVTFD
+728 STPV
-740 ESYTGTINGTILY
+740 
-753 DATDAATHKLII
+753 
-765 KGNGTLGKI
+765 
-774 EASTRAETAA
+774 
-784 KNEGIT
+784 
-790 VSGGRFTAPVNK
+790 AP
-802 DYLADGYHY
+802 
-811 QLYSND
+811 
-817 RYYSYHPTLE
+817 
-827 DAKNAAKPEG
+827 
-837 GTITDLNNPTQK
+837 
-849 PVVVP
+849 PVV
-854 PSPNAPEKPNSN
+854 PEKPNSN

>member
-155 VDQVVATQSET
+155 VDQVVATQNET
-166 ETADLTGEGTQANPY
+166 ETAEAGTQKNPTVVNNADELKAAVEAGGYIKLNDNITGVNEILKIETGKSVTIDLNNHNIGFSSQKNISLVGGNLELTGTGEIKEENPWFGPVIVKPFDGEGTASLTVGQGVTLTGWSSVFVEANQQN
-181 EIKSIDDFNSA
+181 KNHS
-192 LENGTDD
+192 T
-199 IYVKLVENITGA
+199 NITIHGTLKSVA
-211 ITVESST
+211 DSSG
-218 SVVLDLNGKTF
+218 DK
-229 SSSDNTVTVKGTMV
+229 
-243 IKDEQAGQ
+243 
-251 PSVSDDYKT
+251 
-260 VSYTAGKITSSK
+260 
-272 NGGSGVSVQEGGILT
+272 GSGVYVNGTQTNIDQCPTIT
-287 LESGI
+287 LS
-292 VESTSNIGI
+292 STSNII
-301 GVHGSEK
+301 SE
-308 PESWDTPIESSVTV
+308 
-322 TGGLV
+322 G
-327 KAQEYGVGVYGN
+327 
-339 GAELTVSGGVITTVD
+339 
-354 NAAVAGNGRCDN
+354 
-366 TTNFGGTTI
+366 
-375 NIEGGTLI
+375 
-383 GNIQSSGYIANG
+383 NG
-395 IYHPQAGVCNIS
+395 IYAAGYANWNLAGDMTGETGVEIRAGKMDITGGTIVATGDSTTVGPNGNGSTTIGAGVAIAQHTTKLPIEVTIS
-407 GGTIIAN
+407 GGTIKGATALKQSNPQN
-414 NGVGILMR
+414 NDDTSVAQVEIS
-422 NGELNVTG
+422 VTG
-430 NPEVIST
+430 
-437 GTAKGKVGDS
+437 GTFEATSANGK
-447 KYQVDSQAV
+447 AV
-456 VLHHV
+456 E
-461 YGDTNSETGRAVS
+461 SENV
-474 IEGGQFVSAEGQKA
+474 
-488 ISVSSDGVQIKNFI
+488 KNFI

-509 SVDKEHLDESLK
+509 PVDKEHLDESLK

-546 AANGDP
+546 AAKDDP
-552 NAVVTDIE
+552 NAIVTDVE
-560 GNTEE
+560 TGKEE
-565 ALYPAAEINGKK
+565 ALYPAAKIGDKTYNTLEEALKAAKSDDTIVLQKDVSTGAITLPAGVTLDGGNHVITCNTEIATGAFITAAGDNVTIKNATVNVDGKAKHGIQFYCVKGGKLENVNVMGGKYTAVIVNGAEVSINGGNLSTNGYAVVEYAMGK
-577 YKTLKEAIENV
+577 NV
-588 KSGDTIYVLR
+588 TTVPKLTMN
-598 NVSDAQG
+598 NVTTPNTDKPLVYMDKA
-605 ISVPSNSNF
+605 
-614 TIDFQNHTYTL
+614 TIDRIKDNTKELGQNATTEQVIEHL
-625 KGPGAGSS
+625 K
-633 GTETQGFQLLKDSNI
+633 KDNL
-648 TMKNGTIRVA
+648 TGN
-658 ENPDNIKMII
+658 NIKDMQVGENGMII
-668 QNYANLTLEN
+668 VPA
-678 MQIYAQNKLSA
+678 
-689 GSAHAEDYVLSLNNG
+689 
-704 NVTFKGNTSIYT
+704 
-716 SSPDVIAFDVYK
+716 P
-728 STSYPSLTVTFD
+728 STPV
-740 ESYTGTINGTILY
+740 
-753 DATDAATHKLII
+753 
-765 KGNGTLGKI
+765 
-774 EASTRAETAA
+774 
-784 KNEGIT
+784 
-790 VSGGRFTAPVNK
+790 AP
-802 DYLADGYHY
+802 
-811 QLYSND
+811 
-817 RYYSYHPTLE
+817 
-827 DAKNAAKPEG
+827 
-837 GTITDLNNPTQK
+837 
-849 PVVVP
+849 PVV
-854 PSPNAPEKPNSN
+854 PEKPNSN
-866 SGSTGSS
+866 SGNTGSS

>member
-155 VDQVVATQSET
+155 VSEVVEAL
-166 ETADLTGEGTQANPY
+166 DLTEAAEAGTQEKPTVVNNADELKAAVEAGGY
-181 EIKSIDDFNSA
+181 IKLNA
-192 LENGTDD
+192 
-199 IYVKLVENITGA
+199 NITA
-211 ITVESST
+211 SIEITNEVH
-218 SVVLDLNGKTF
+218 LDLNGKTLTNEADKPTITVANGG
-229 SSSDNTVTVKGTMV
+229 SLTVDGSGTVDNVSHAKPAVLNQQGGTVVLSGGSYTRSKEDSEKNSFYNLQNLGTMT
-243 IKDEQAGQ
+243 I
-251 PSVSDDYKT
+251 
-260 VSYTAGKITSSK
+260 
-272 NGGSGVSVQEGGILT
+272 NSGVSVTADGHYSSLVANGWYNGSQNTAKQEANLT
-287 LESGI
+287 I
-292 VESTSNIGI
+292 
-301 GVHGSEK
+301 
-308 PESWDTPIESSVTV
+308 
-322 TGGLV
+322 TGGNFSGGLNTI
-327 KAQEYGVGVYGN
+327 KNDDWGVLEISGGN
-339 GAELTVSGGVITTVD
+339 FSNTTQATVMNWNKTTVSGGTFESKADVFANGYISADSDKGELTITGGTFTAGEGNNVVMISQFATNGGKIDISNATMTGNLNLSKAAEVTISDTTITGSIKTAAGANVAIKDNSTVTGEVTGAGKVTVSTDSTVGDGQTETHPFVTNGNKYATLAEAIAAVKEGGIITLTSNVD
-354 NAAVAGNGRCDN
+354 NAEGIAVD
-366 TTNFGGTTI
+366 
-375 NIEGGTLI
+375 EG
-383 GNIQSSGYIANG
+383 
-395 IYHPQAGVCNIS
+395 
-407 GGTIIAN
+407 
-414 NGVGILMR
+414 
-422 NGELNVTG
+422 
-430 NPEVIST
+430 
-437 GTAKGKVGDS
+437 K
-447 KYQVDSQAV
+447 
-456 VLHHV
+456 
-461 YGDTNSETGRAVS
+461 
-474 IEGGQFVSAEGQKA
+474 
-488 ISVSSDGVQIKNFI
+488 
-502 KGGSFSS
+502 
-509 SVDKEHLDESLK
+509 
-521 AGLYSPSAN
+521 
-530 PDAPY
+530 
-535 SYYTSVEEAKA
+535 
-546 AANGDP
+546 
-552 NAVVTDIE
+552 
-560 GNTEE
+560 
-565 ALYPAAEINGKK
+565 
-577 YKTLKEAIENV
+577 
-588 KSGDTIYVLR
+588 
-598 NVSDAQG
+598 
-605 ISVPSNSNF
+605 NF
-614 TIDFQNHTYTL
+614 TIDFGGHTYTV
-625 KGPGAGSS
+625 KTPGAGSPN
-633 GTETQGFQLLKDSNI
+633 TETNAFQLLKDSTI
-648 TMKNGTIRVA
+648 TMKNGTIRISA
-658 ENPDNIKMII
+658 DNKQNGDKKPIMRII

-678 MQIYAQNKLSA
+678 MTFYAQNQA
-689 GSAHAEDYVLSLNNG
+689 GGEDYPLSFNNG
-704 NVTFKGNTSIYT
+704 NIVFKGNTSIIT
-716 SSPDVIAFDVYK
+716 SSDSNIAFDVCK
-728 STSYPSLTVTFD
+728 FNDYPSATVTFD
-740 ESYTGTINGTILY
+740 ESYTGTINGKIVY
-753 DATDAATHKLII
+753 DAPDANTHKLII

-790 VSGGRFTAPVNK
+790 VSGSRFTAPVNK
-802 DYLADGYHY
+802 DYLAPGYNFE
-811 QLYSND
+811 LKSND
-817 RYYSYHPTLE
+817 GTYSYYPTL
-827 DAKNAAKPEG
+827 DAAKEAAKVYG
-837 GTITDLNNPTQK
+837 GTITNLNDNTTT
-849 PVVVP
+849 VVP
-854 PSPNAPEKPNSN
+854 PSPNAPEKPN
-866 SGSTGSS
+866 GSTGSS

>member
-34 NVTVVEGENAGENV
+34 NVTVVEGEN
-48 GGEEG
+48 GG
-53 GNEGNE
+53 
-59 GENVDENKEENKD
+59 ENKEENKD

-78 EALLAA
+78 EQLKAA

-155 VDQVVATQSET
+155 VSEVVEAL
-166 ETADLTGEGTQANPY
+166 DLTEAAEAGTQEKPTVVNNADELKAAVEAGGY
-181 EIKSIDDFNSA
+181 IKLNA
-192 LENGTDD
+192 
-199 IYVKLVENITGA
+199 NITA
-211 ITVESST
+211 SIEITNEVH
-218 SVVLDLNGKTF
+218 LDLNGKTLTNEADKPTITVANGG
-229 SSSDNTVTVKGTMV
+229 SLTVDGSGTVDNVSHAKPAVLNQQGGTVVLSGGSYTRSKEDSEKNSFYNLQNLGTMT
-243 IKDEQAGQ
+243 I
-251 PSVSDDYKT
+251 
-260 VSYTAGKITSSK
+260 
-272 NGGSGVSVQEGGILT
+272 NSGVSVTADGHYSSLVANGWKDGSQNTAQEEANLT
-287 LESGI
+287 I
-292 VESTSNIGI
+292 
-301 GVHGSEK
+301 
-308 PESWDTPIESSVTV
+308 
-322 TGGLV
+322 TGGNFSGGLNTIKNDDWGV
-327 KAQEYGVGVYGN
+327 LEISGGNFSNTTQATVMNWNKA
-339 GAELTVSGGVITTVD
+339 TVSGGTFTSEADVFANGFINDSSDKGELTITSGNFTAGEGKSVVMITGSATNGGKIDISNATMTGNLNLSKAAEVTISDTTITGSIKTTVGANVAIKDNSTVTGEVTGAGKVTVSTDSTVGDGQTETHPFVTNGNKYATLAEAIAAVKEGGIITLTSNVD
-354 NAAVAGNGRCDN
+354 NAEGIAVD
-366 TTNFGGTTI
+366 
-375 NIEGGTLI
+375 EG
-383 GNIQSSGYIANG
+383 
-395 IYHPQAGVCNIS
+395 
-407 GGTIIAN
+407 
-414 NGVGILMR
+414 
-422 NGELNVTG
+422 
-430 NPEVIST
+430 
-437 GTAKGKVGDS
+437 K
-447 KYQVDSQAV
+447 
-456 VLHHV
+456 
-461 YGDTNSETGRAVS
+461 
-474 IEGGQFVSAEGQKA
+474 
-488 ISVSSDGVQIKNFI
+488 
-502 KGGSFSS
+502 
-509 SVDKEHLDESLK
+509 
-521 AGLYSPSAN
+521 
-530 PDAPY
+530 
-535 SYYTSVEEAKA
+535 
-546 AANGDP
+546 
-552 NAVVTDIE
+552 
-560 GNTEE
+560 
-565 ALYPAAEINGKK
+565 
-577 YKTLKEAIENV
+577 
-588 KSGDTIYVLR
+588 
-598 NVSDAQG
+598 
-605 ISVPSNSNF
+605 NF
-614 TIDFQNHTYTL
+614 TIDFGGHTYTV
-625 KGPGAGSS
+625 KTPGAGSPN
-633 GTETQGFQLLKDSNI
+633 TETNAFQLLKDSTI
-648 TMKNGTIRVA
+648 TMKNGTIRISA
-658 ENPDNIKMII
+658 DNKQNGDKKPIMRII

-678 MQIYAQNKLSA
+678 MTFYAQNQA
-689 GSAHAEDYVLSLNNG
+689 GGEDYPLSFNNG
-704 NVTFKGNTSIYT
+704 NIVFKGNTSIIT
-716 SSPDVIAFDVYK
+716 SSDSNIAFDVCK
-728 STSYPSLTVTFD
+728 FNDYPSATVTFD
-740 ESYTGTINGTILY
+740 ESYTGTINGKIVY
-753 DATDAATHKLII
+753 DATDASTHKLTIN
-765 KGNGTLGKI
+765 GNGTFGKI
-774 EASTRAETAA
+774 EASSKGEEAA
-784 KNEGIT
+784 KDAIE

-866 SGSTGSS
+866 SGNTGSS

>member
-34 NVTVVEGENAGENV
+34 TVTVVEGENAGENV

-155 VDQVVATQSET
+155 VSEVVEAL
-166 ETADLTGEGTQANPY
+166 DLTEAAEAGTQEKPTVVNNADELKAAVEAGGY
-181 EIKSIDDFNSA
+181 IKLNA
-192 LENGTDD
+192 
-199 IYVKLVENITGA
+199 NITA
-211 ITVESST
+211 SIEITNEVH
-218 SVVLDLNGKTF
+218 LDLNGKTLTNEADKPTITVANGG
-229 SSSDNTVTVKGTMV
+229 SLTVDGSGTVDNVSHAKPAVLNQQGGTVVLSGGSYTRSKEDSEKNSFYNLQNLGTMT
-243 IKDEQAGQ
+243 I
-251 PSVSDDYKT
+251 
-260 VSYTAGKITSSK
+260 
-272 NGGSGVSVQEGGILT
+272 NSGVSVTADGHYSSLVANGWYNGSQNTAKQEANLT
-287 LESGI
+287 I
-292 VESTSNIGI
+292 
-301 GVHGSEK
+301 
-308 PESWDTPIESSVTV
+308 
-322 TGGLV
+322 TGGNFSGGLNTI
-327 KAQEYGVGVYGN
+327 KNDDWGVLEISGGN
-339 GAELTVSGGVITTVD
+339 FSNTTQATVMNWNQATVSGGTFTSEADVFANGYISADSDKGELTITGGTFTAGEGNNVVMISQSATNGGKIDISNATMTGNLNLSKAADVTISGTTITGSIKTAAGANVAIKDNSTVTGEVTGAGKVTVSTDSTVGDGQTETHPFVTNGNKYATLAEAIAAVKEGGTITLTSNVD
-354 NAAVAGNGRCDN
+354 NAEGIAVD
-366 TTNFGGTTI
+366 
-375 NIEGGTLI
+375 EG
-383 GNIQSSGYIANG
+383 
-395 IYHPQAGVCNIS
+395 
-407 GGTIIAN
+407 
-414 NGVGILMR
+414 
-422 NGELNVTG
+422 
-430 NPEVIST
+430 
-437 GTAKGKVGDS
+437 K
-447 KYQVDSQAV
+447 
-456 VLHHV
+456 
-461 YGDTNSETGRAVS
+461 
-474 IEGGQFVSAEGQKA
+474 
-488 ISVSSDGVQIKNFI
+488 
-502 KGGSFSS
+502 
-509 SVDKEHLDESLK
+509 
-521 AGLYSPSAN
+521 
-530 PDAPY
+530 
-535 SYYTSVEEAKA
+535 
-546 AANGDP
+546 
-552 NAVVTDIE
+552 
-560 GNTEE
+560 
-565 ALYPAAEINGKK
+565 
-577 YKTLKEAIENV
+577 
-588 KSGDTIYVLR
+588 
-598 NVSDAQG
+598 
-605 ISVPSNSNF
+605 NF
-614 TIDFQNHTYTL
+614 TIDFGGHTYTV
-625 KGPGAGSS
+625 KTPGAGSPN
-633 GTETQGFQLLKDSNI
+633 TETNAFQLLKDSTI
-648 TMKNGTIRVA
+648 TMKNGTIRISA
-658 ENPDNIKMII
+658 DNKQNGDKKPIMRII

-678 MQIYAQNKLSA
+678 MTFYAQNQA
-689 GSAHAEDYVLSLNNG
+689 GGEDYPLSFNNG
-704 NVTFKGNTSIYT
+704 NIVFKGNTSIIT
-716 SSPDVIAFDVYK
+716 SSDSNIAFDVCK
-728 STSYPSLTVTFD
+728 FSSYPSTTVTFD
-740 ESYTGTINGTILY
+740 ESYTGTINGKIVY
-753 DATDAATHKLII
+753 DAPDANTHKLII

-790 VSGGRFTAPVNK
+790 VSGSRFTAPVNK
-802 DYLADGYHY
+802 DYLAPGYNFE
-811 QLYSND
+811 LKSND
-817 RYYSYHPTLE
+817 GTYSYYPTL
-827 DAKNAAKPEG
+827 DAAKEAAKVYG
-837 GTITDLNNPTQK
+837 GTITNLNDNTTT
-849 PVVVP
+849 VVP
-854 PSPNAPEKPNSN
+854 PSPNAPEKPN
-866 SGSTGSS
+866 GSTGSS

>member
-34 NVTVVEGENAGENV
+34 NVTVVEGEN
-48 GGEEG
+48 GG
-53 GNEGNE
+53 
-59 GENVDENKEENKD
+59 ENKEENKD

-84 IGALNSL
+84 TGALNNL

-112 ARAAYDALTEEEKL
+112 ARKAYDALTEEEKL
-126 LVEEA
+126 LVEEG

-211 ITVESST
+211 ITVESGT

-272 NGGSGVSVQEGGILT
+272 SRGSGVSVQEGGNLT

-327 KAQEYGVGVYGN
+327 KAQEFGVGVYGN

-354 NAAVAGNGRCDN
+354 NAAVAGNGTCDN

-383 GNIQSSGYIANG
+383 GNIKTAGYIANG

-407 GGTIIAN
+407 GGTIVAN

-488 ISVSSDGVQIKNFI
+488 ISVSPDGVQIKNFI
-502 KGGSFSS
+502 KAGSFSS
-509 SVDKEHLDESLK
+509 PVDKEHLDESLK

-546 AANGDP
+546 AAKDDP

-577 YKTLKEAIENV
+577 YKTLKEAIEKV
-588 KSGDTIYVLR
+588 QSGDTIYVLR

-625 KGPGAGSS
+625 KNPGAGSP
-633 GTETQGFQLLKDSNI
+633 GTETSGFQLLKDSTI
-648 TMKNGTIRVA
+648 TMKNGTIRISESNGGKYA
-658 ENPDNIKMII
+658 IKRII
-668 QNYANLTLEN
+668 QNYADLTLEN
-678 MQIYAQNKLSA
+678 MQIYAANQA
-689 GSAHAEDYVLSLNNG
+689 GGEDGPLTFNNG
-704 NVTFKGNTSIYT
+704 KVIFTGNTSIYT
-716 SSPDVIAFDVYK
+716 SSDENLAFDVYEWDNLNV
-728 STSYPSLTVTFD
+728 YPSATVTFD
-740 ESYTGTINGTILY
+740 ESYTGTINGKILY
-753 DATDAATHKLII
+753 DATNASSHKLTI

-802 DYLADGYHY
+802 DYLAPGYNFE
-811 QLYSND
+811 LKSND
-817 RYYSYHPTLE
+817 GTYSYHKTLA
-827 DAKNAAKPEG
+827 DAKEAAKVYG
-837 GTITDLNNPTQK
+837 GTITNLNDNTTT
-849 PVVVP
+849 VVP
-854 PSPNAPEKPNSN
+854 PSPNAPEKPNGST
-866 SGSTGSS
+866 GSTGSS

>member
-78 EALLAA
+78 EQLKAA

-155 VDQVVATQSET
+155 VDQVVATQNET
-166 ETADLTGEGTQANPY
+166 ETAEAGTQKNPTVVNNADELKAAVEAGGYIKLNDNITGVNEILKIETGKSVTIDLNNHNIGFSSQKNISLVGGNLELTGTGEIKEENPWFGPVIVKPFDGEGTASLTVGQGVTLTGWSSVFVEANQQN
-181 EIKSIDDFNSA
+181 KNHS
-192 LENGTDD
+192 T
-199 IYVKLVENITGA
+199 NITIHGTLKSVA
-211 ITVESST
+211 DSSG
-218 SVVLDLNGKTF
+218 DK
-229 SSSDNTVTVKGTMV
+229 
-243 IKDEQAGQ
+243 
-251 PSVSDDYKT
+251 
-260 VSYTAGKITSSK
+260 
-272 NGGSGVSVQEGGILT
+272 GSGVYVNGTQTNIDQCPTIT
-287 LESGI
+287 LS
-292 VESTSNIGI
+292 STSNII
-301 GVHGSEK
+301 SE
-308 PESWDTPIESSVTV
+308 
-322 TGGLV
+322 G
-327 KAQEYGVGVYGN
+327 
-339 GAELTVSGGVITTVD
+339 
-354 NAAVAGNGRCDN
+354 
-366 TTNFGGTTI
+366 
-375 NIEGGTLI
+375 
-383 GNIQSSGYIANG
+383 NG
-395 IYHPQAGVCNIS
+395 IYAAGYANWNLAGDMTGETGVEIRAGKMDITGGTIVATGDSTTVGPNGNGSTTIGAGVAIAQHTTKLPIEVTIS
-407 GGTIIAN
+407 GGTIKGATALKQSNPQN
-414 NGVGILMR
+414 NDDTSVAQVEIS
-422 NGELNVTG
+422 VTG
-430 NPEVIST
+430 
-437 GTAKGKVGDS
+437 GTFEATSANGK
-447 KYQVDSQAV
+447 AV
-456 VLHHV
+456 E
-461 YGDTNSETGRAVS
+461 SENV
-474 IEGGQFVSAEGQKA
+474 
-488 ISVSSDGVQIKNFI
+488 KNFI

-509 SVDKEHLDESLK
+509 PVDKEHLDESLK

-546 AANGDP
+546 AAKDDP
-552 NAVVTDIE
+552 NAIVTDVE
-560 GNTEE
+560 TGKEE
-565 ALYPAAEINGKK
+565 ALYPAAKIGDKTYNTLEEALKAAKSDDTIVLQKDVSTGAITLPAGVTLDGGNHVITCNTEIATGAFITAAGDNVTIKNATVNVDGKAKHGIQFYCVKGGKLENVNVMGGKYTAVIVNGAEVSINGGNLSTNGYAVVEYAMGK
-577 YKTLKEAIENV
+577 NV
-588 KSGDTIYVLR
+588 TTVPKLTMN
-598 NVSDAQG
+598 NVTTPNTDKPLVYMDKA
-605 ISVPSNSNF
+605 
-614 TIDFQNHTYTL
+614 TIDRIKDNTKELGQNATTEQVIEHL
-625 KGPGAGSS
+625 K
-633 GTETQGFQLLKDSNI
+633 KDNL
-648 TMKNGTIRVA
+648 TGN
-658 ENPDNIKMII
+658 NIKDMQVGENGMII
-668 QNYANLTLEN
+668 VPA
-678 MQIYAQNKLSA
+678 
-689 GSAHAEDYVLSLNNG
+689 
-704 NVTFKGNTSIYT
+704 
-716 SSPDVIAFDVYK
+716 P
-728 STSYPSLTVTFD
+728 STPV
-740 ESYTGTINGTILY
+740 
-753 DATDAATHKLII
+753 
-765 KGNGTLGKI
+765 
-774 EASTRAETAA
+774 
-784 KNEGIT
+784 
-790 VSGGRFTAPVNK
+790 AP
-802 DYLADGYHY
+802 
-811 QLYSND
+811 
-817 RYYSYHPTLE
+817 
-827 DAKNAAKPEG
+827 
-837 GTITDLNNPTQK
+837 
-849 PVVVP
+849 PVV
-854 PSPNAPEKPNSN
+854 PEKPNSN
-866 SGSTGSS
+866 SGNTGSS